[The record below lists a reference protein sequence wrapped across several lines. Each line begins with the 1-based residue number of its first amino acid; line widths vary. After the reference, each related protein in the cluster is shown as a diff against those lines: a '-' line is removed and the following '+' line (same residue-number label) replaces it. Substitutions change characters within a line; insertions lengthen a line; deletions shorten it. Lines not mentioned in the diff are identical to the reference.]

1 VQVLLV
7 LVQVLALKLE
17 QRVRQQRVRQLLV
30 QQLQVQLVQQAQAK
44 KLFVQLSEL
53 VEFHPLVQMLLE

>member
-7 LVQVLALKLE
+7 LVQVLALKLV
-17 QRVRQQRVRQLLV
+17 QRVRQQRERQLLV
-30 QQLQVQLVQQAQAK
+30 QQLQVQRELVQQVQ

-53 VEFHPLVQMLLE
+53 VEFHP

>member
-7 LVQVLALKLE
+7 LVQALALKQAQLVRV
-17 QRVRQQRVRQLLV
+17 QRAR
-30 QQLQVQLVQQAQAK
+30 QLQVQRELVQLEQ

-53 VEFHPLVQMLLE
+53 VEFHPLVKMWLQM